1 MKKVIAG
8 LALAVFGP
16 VAVLFILGYSLGIA
30 IASEK
35 INDE

>member
-1 MKKVIAG
+1 MKKVMAG
-8 LALAVFGP
+8 LVLAVFGP
-16 VAVLFILGYSLGIA
+16 VAVLFILGCSLGIA